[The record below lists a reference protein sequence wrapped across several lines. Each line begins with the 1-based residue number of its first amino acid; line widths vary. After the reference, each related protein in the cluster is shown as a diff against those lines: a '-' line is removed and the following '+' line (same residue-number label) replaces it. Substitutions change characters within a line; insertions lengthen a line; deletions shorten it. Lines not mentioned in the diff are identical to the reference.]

1 MTAPV
6 STNQRPVPPCPNAP
20 CSSVISQLAAACPS
34 ALPGAFRSFFF
45 ANADLRCG
53 GGGGG
58 GGGGGVAAASTR
70 ERQLGMLRR
79 LGSVLNDLGQLQLRA
94 GALADAEQ
102 AFADGVAAFDHAGD
116 LANAALLRLNRATLC
131 RRRAARHADAAE
143 GARRAAV
150 AALGGGGGRL
160 APPAEGSAEVRAL
173 VDAAAQ
179 QRAAV
184 DALRSHEMARAQRA
198 AVRAVEPELLAR
210 AVAQHAA
217 DEAAAGGALHAI
229 VADGGGDEATVRAA
243 AEALARAQASF
254 DEIGELAHVQ
264 LMMRRQ
270 GSLFLAAALRDEA
283 DGAGPAKS
291 KARLTLALRHYARA
305 LAEPLLR
312 AASAPMERCA
322 AEARLELAQFY
333 LARAEVLGGGGGG
346 GGAGCPGGERQRSYE
361 MALEQ
366 ARAALARCAAGA
378 PGEEAVAAD
387 VRGALADAELH
398 ALRDLVKLHGAA
410 GAAQRAAQLRDEYR
424 ERLVARR
431 GEAEV
436 VPS

>member
-1 MTAPV
+1 
-6 STNQRPVPPCPNAP
+6 
-20 CSSVISQLAAACPS
+20 
-34 ALPGAFRSFFF
+34 
-45 ANADLRCG
+45 
-53 GGGGG
+53 
-58 GGGGGVAAASTR
+58 
-70 ERQLGMLRR
+70 
-79 LGSVLNDLGQLQLRA
+79 
-94 GALADAEQ
+94 
-102 AFADGVAAFDHAGD
+102 
-116 LANAALLRLNRATLC
+116 
-131 RRRAARHADAAE
+131 
-143 GARRAAV
+143 
-150 AALGGGGGRL
+150 
-160 APPAEGSAEVRAL
+160 
-173 VDAAAQ
+173 
-179 QRAAV
+179 
-184 DALRSHEMARAQRA
+184 MARAQRA

-346 GGAGCPGGERQRSYE
+346 GGGAGAAGGERQRSYE

-431 GEAEV
+431 GRAEV

>member
-1 MTAPV
+1 MG
-6 STNQRPVPPCPNAP
+6 C
-20 CSSVISQLAAACPS
+20 
-34 ALPGAFRSFFF
+34 
-45 ANADLRCG
+45 CG
-53 GGGGG
+53 GW
-58 GGGGGVAAASTR
+58 ARCSTT
-70 ERQLGMLRR
+70 
-79 LGSVLNDLGQLQLRA
+79 LGSPAAG

-102 AFADGVAAFDHAGD
+102 AFADGVAADHAGD
-116 LANAALLRLNRATLC
+116 GERRALRLNRATPR

-150 AALGGGGGRL
+150 AALARGGRL
-160 APPAEGSAEVRAL
+160 ALPRRVGGGARARRRGG
-173 VDAAAQ
+173 AAARRRR
-179 QRAAV
+179 RAAV
-184 DALRSHEMARAQRA
+184 ARDGTGAA
-198 AVRAVEPELLAR
+198 CAVRAVEPELLAR

-264 LMMRRQ
+264 LMRRQ

-346 GGAGCPGGERQRSYE
+346 GGGAGAAGGERQRSYE

-366 ARAALARCAAGA
+366 ARAALRRCAAGA
-378 PGEEAVAAD
+378 PGERRWRPTCAA
-387 VRGALADAELH
+387 RSPTRSCTRCATSSSCT
-398 ALRDLVKLHGAA
+398 
-410 GAAQRAAQLRDEYR
+410 
-424 ERLVARR
+424 ARR
-431 GEAEV
+431 ARRRARRSCATSTASGWWRGGGRRR
-436 VPS
+436 